1 MNSQITFTIVI
12 LENCLL
18 HENRDTDM
26 EVLSDELTNRIWDM
40 LYDEFKFKPSINND
54 GKEWISIPYENRV
67 FKLNSIWI
75 EEQES
80 MINSFFEALVAGEM
94 FALDWQHD
102 CFSFSPKEH
111 IPYEFEYYDDERNC
125 NVVFPTYYP
134 NGDYYMFFDK
144 EWKNGLLGHPWR
156 KEIIVIGKELI
167 SKFEDNKK
175 VLDLR

>member
-1 MNSQITFTIVI
+1 M

-26 EVLSDELTNRIWDM
+26 EVLSNELTNRIWD
-40 LYDEFKFKPSINND
+40 LLCDEFKFKPSINND

-67 FKLNSIWI
+67 FQLNSIWT

-144 EWKNGLLGHPWR
+144 EWKYGLLGHPWR